1 MIFIDTGALLGRL
14 DRRDQYHQL
23 ASELWREIELHQ
35 EPCTTSSFVLTELFT
50 LAGRR
55 ISYRVAAQRAQE
67 IYRSDFLEIVRPGE
81 DDEMKALAYFEKFAD
96 QGVSFT
102 DAVSFALMRRH
113 RIDRVFT
120 FDRHF
125 AFAGFDAVPGE
136 VSAAGWIS
144 EGPPEGYELEE
155 PPAKPAGA
163 GEPQAG

>member
-14 DRRDQYHQL
+14 DRRDQHHQI
-23 ASELWREIELHQ
+23 ASELWKEIEFHR

-55 ISYRVAAQRAQE
+55 TSYGFAAQRARE
-67 IYRSDFLEIVRPGE
+67 IYRSNLLEIVRPGE
-81 DDEMKALAYFEKFAD
+81 DDEMKALVYFEKFAD

-102 DAVSFALMRRH
+102 DCVSFALMRRR
-113 RIDRVFT
+113 RIHRVFT

-125 AFAGFDAVPGE
+125 GFAGFEAVPGR

-144 EGPPEGYELEE
+144 EGPPEEYE
-155 PPAKPAGA
+155 PSPS
-163 GEPQAG
+163 GEGVR